1 MRILRVVLYCLL
13 GGLSLTTVALGNG
26 GFGWR
31 WLAGIV
37 LSASFVPVALFGPR
51 RALNQFGVVAPVL
64 LIVTVL
70 CLWSEAL
77 IFLQAPE
84 IQQHAVRDL
93 VGASLIYLIVATVL
107 AILAVILKLPRVDGP
122 KVELRSADKVALLVL
137 VCGIAYALYYLV
149 FGGITYRF
157 FTSGYY
163 PDAPQLVARL
173 GLWFW
178 VIQIGRGIL
187 MTLAVLPVIRTLRM
201 SRVQAALAVGLIM
214 WVAGGV
220 APLLLPNPLMG
231 PTLRFIFTIEILTEN
246 ASLGITAVLLLR
258 AKQAR
263 SVADL
268 PVAAPAHGGLGGLL
282 P

>member
-13 GGLSLTTVALGNG
+13 GGLSLTPVALGNG
-26 GFGWR
+26 GFGWW

-51 RALNQFGVVAPVL
+51 RALSQFGVVAPVL

-93 VGASLIYLIVATVL
+93 VGASVIYLIVATVL
-107 AILAVILKLPRVDGP
+107 AILAVILKLPHVDGP
-122 KVELRSADKVALLVL
+122 KVELRSADKVALLVV
-137 VCGIAYALYYLV
+137 VCGIAYVLYYLV
-149 FGGITYRF
+149 FGGITYQF
-157 FTSGYY
+157 FTKRYY

-173 GLWFW
+173 GVWFW
-178 VIQIGRGIL
+178 VIQIGRGVL
-187 MTLAVLPVIRTLRM
+187 MTLAALPVISTLRM
-201 SRVQAALAVGLIM
+201 SRVQAAIAVGLIM
-214 WVAGGV
+214 WVAGGA
-220 APLLLPNPLMG
+220 APLLLPNPLMV
-231 PTLRFIFTIEILTEN
+231 PAQRFIHTIEILTQN
-246 ASLGITAVLLLR
+246 VSLGITMVLLLR

-263 SVADL
+263 TEADL
-268 PVAAPAHGGLGGLL
+268 PEAAPAHG
-282 P
+282 

>member
-13 GGLSLTTVALGNG
+13 GGLSLTPVALGNG
-26 GFGWR
+26 GFAWW

-51 RALNQFGVVAPVL
+51 RAISQFGVVAPVL

-77 IFLQAPE
+77 IFIQAPE

-93 VGASLIYLIVATVL
+93 VGASVIYLIVATAL

-122 KVELRSADKVALLVL
+122 NVELRSAGKVAALVV
-137 VCGIAYALYYLV
+137 VCGAAYVLYYLV
-149 FGGITYRF
+149 FGSITYRF
-157 FTSGYY
+157 FTKGYY
-163 PDAPQLVARL
+163 PDGPQLVARL
-173 GLWFW
+173 GIWFW
-178 VIQIGRGIL
+178 VIQIARGVL
-187 MTLAVLPVIRTLRM
+187 MTLAALPVIRTLRM
-201 SRVQAALAVGLIM
+201 SRVQAAIAVGLIM
-214 WVAGGV
+214 WVAGGA

-231 PTLRFIFTIEILTEN
+231 PTQRFIHTIEILTQN

-263 SVADL
+263 GEADL
-268 PVAAPAHGGLGGLL
+268 PVAAAVHG
-282 P
+282 

>member
-13 GGLSLTTVALGNG
+13 GGLSLTTVALGNR
-26 GFGWR
+26 GFGSY

-51 RALNQFGVVAPVL
+51 RALSQFGVLAPVL

-77 IFLQAPE
+77 IFVQALE

-107 AILAVILKLPRVDGP
+107 AILAVILKLHRVDGP
-122 KVELRSADKVALLVL
+122 NVELRSAGKLALLVV
-137 VCGIAYALYYLV
+137 VCGAAYVLYYLG
-149 FGGITYRF
+149 FGAITYRF
-157 FTSGYY
+157 FTKGYY

-173 GLWFW
+173 GVWFW
-178 VIQIGRGIL
+178 VIQIGRGVL
-187 MTLAVLPVIRTLRM
+187 MTLAVLPVIHTLRM
-201 SRVQAALAVGLIM
+201 SRVQAAIAVGLIM

-231 PTLRFIFTIEILTEN
+231 SVQRFIHTIEILTQN
-246 ASLGITAVLLLR
+246 VPLGITAVLLFR
-258 AKQAR
+258 PKQVR
-263 SVADL
+263 SGADS
-268 PVAAPAHGGLGGLL
+268 PVAPPANL
-282 P
+282 

>member
-1 MRILRVVLYCLL
+1 MKILHIVLYCLL
-13 GGLSLTTVALGNG
+13 GGLSLTTVALGTG
-26 GFGWR
+26 EFGWC

-51 RALNQFGVVAPVL
+51 RVLSQFGVIVPVL

-84 IQQHAVRDL
+84 VQQHAVRDL
-93 VGASLIYLIVATVL
+93 IGASVIYAIAAIVLAAL
-107 AILAVILKLPRVDGP
+107 AILLKLPRADGP
-122 KVELRSADKVALLVL
+122 KVELRSPDKVAVLVV
-137 VCGIAYALYYLV
+137 VCGIAYVLYYLV
-149 FGGITYRF
+149 FGAITYRF
-157 FTSGYY
+157 FTKGYY

-173 GLWFW
+173 GVWFW
-178 VIQIGRGIL
+178 VIQIGRGVL
-187 MTLAVLPVIRTLRM
+187 MTLAALPVIRTLRM
-201 SRVQAALAVGLIM
+201 SRVQAAIAVGLMI
-214 WVAGGV
+214 WVAGGA

-231 PTLRFIFTIEILTEN
+231 PTQRFIHMIEILTQN

-263 SVADL
+263 SGADL
-268 PVAAPAHGGLGGLL
+268 HVAAPAHL
-282 P
+282 

>member
-1 MRILRVVLYCLL
+1 MRILRVVFYCLL
-13 GGLSLTTVALGNG
+13 GGLSLTAVALGNG
-26 GFGWR
+26 GFGSW

-51 RALNQFGVVAPVL
+51 RALSQFGVIAPVL

-77 IFLQAPE
+77 IFVKAPE
-84 IQQHAVRDL
+84 IQQHAVRNL
-93 VGASLIYLIVATVL
+93 VGASVIHIIVAAVL
-107 AILAVILKLPRVDGP
+107 AVLAVILKLPRVDGS
-122 KVELRSADKVALLVL
+122 KVELRSAAKVTLLVV
-137 VCGIAYALYYLV
+137 VCGIAYVLYYLV

-157 FTSGYY
+157 FTKSYY

-178 VIQIGRGIL
+178 LIQIGRGIL

-201 SRVQAALAVGLIM
+201 SRVQAAIAVGLLL
-214 WVAGGV
+214 WVAGGA

-231 PTLRFIFTIEILTEN
+231 PTQRFIHIIEILTQN
-246 ASLGITAVLLLR
+246 APLGITAVLLLR
-258 AKQAR
+258 PKQA
-263 SVADL
+263 S
-268 PVAAPAHGGLGGLL
+268 G
-282 P
+282 